1 MAWRQALPRLAAATT
16 APAASLALCEA
27 QRKTDYDLARHQHG
41 KTRVRVLKV
50 RREGGVHAI
59 SEYKV
64 ETTLFSPAYDRV
76 FTKGDN
82 TDLVATDTQKNTVYI
97 VAKRTDASTPEAF
110 GVALC
115 EHLLKEYP
123 ILSGCRAD
131 VESVEWARACVDG
144 RNGAQPH
151 VHGFLRSEPERQVAS
166 VSMTRGQGPK
176 VESSIEGLVVLKTTQ
191 SGFEGYLKDKYTL
204 LPDTQERCMATE
216 MTASWNYAQL
226 PQDFGA
232 ARNNVRRQILKG
244 FFGEPA
250 TGVYSASLQESIYDA
265 GCLVLDAVPEV
276 KQIEI
281 DTPNLH
287 YLPAKLLDAVGEKFE
302 DDVFIPTSEPSG
314 SINCIVARGAGGRP
328 TTTAPTSGPKLSVE
342 TKPVSLNVA
351 DAQARAAEAIRGAI
365 ITPKANSCPM
375 AVRLAWHAS
384 GTYDKNDGS
393 GGSDGATMRYS
404 PEKDDGANAGLG
416 IERDIL
422 QPVKRAVPEASTAD
436 IWTLAGAQAVEV
448 CGGPKINHAM
458 GRRDA
463 ASGAECPPTGRLP
476 DASQGAD
483 HLRDVFY
490 RMGFD
495 DREIVALSGAH
506 TLGRCHKVRSG
517 FDGPWTSNPLKFDG
531 EYFRNL
537 MTKDWVPRDWDGP
550 LQYTDAESHSL
561 TMLPSDLALKEDP
574 AFAVYASKYAA
585 DESLFFEDFKKAF
598 EKLISLGTTAAPA
611 STDLDDAAAKVR
623 EECMHGSLEH
633 AQTAWRPGVDA
644 NSYDAGSRR
653 TALHKAA
660 CVPAS
665 LFESWSVDIARQR
678 SVCYT
683 GSGAT
688 RTSCPGSSTT
698 SARPSTRPTRPATR
712 LSTTRRA
719 SATPTS
725 CPSCWPAA
733 PRRTRATPPARPREK
748 WPRRTGTRPRSAA
761 SSRSRRLRR
770 KLYMLFPVPL
780 PLPRTNHD
788 GNLHSRYL

>member
-1 MAWRQALPRLAAATT
+1 MAWRQALPRIAAATS
-16 APAASLALCEA
+16 APCASLALCEA

-144 RNGAQPH
+144 PTGAQPH

-176 VESSIEGLVVLKTTQ
+176 VESAIEGLVVLKTTQ

-216 MTASWNYAQL
+216 MTASWNYSSI

-232 ARNNVRRQILKG
+232 ARNNVRRQILRG

-328 TTTAPTSGPKLSVE
+328 TTTAPTSGPKLSPKVE

-365 ITPKANSCPM
+365 VTPKANSCPM

-384 GTYDKNDGS
+384 GTFDKNDGS
-393 GGSDGATMRYS
+393 GGSDGATMRFA
-404 PEKDDGANAGLG
+404 PEREDGANAGLG

-458 GRRDA
+458 GRKLCGNQPVSRCTMA
-463 ASGAECPPTGRLP
+463 WRTTRT
-476 DASQGAD
+476 
-483 HLRDVFY
+483 R
-490 RMGFD
+490 
-495 DREIVALSGAH
+495 REI
-506 TLGRCHKVRSG
+506 
-517 FDGPWTSNPLKFDG
+517 
-531 EYFRNL
+531 
-537 MTKDWVPRDWDGP
+537 
-550 LQYTDAESHSL
+550 
-561 TMLPSDLALKEDP
+561 
-574 AFAVYASKYAA
+574 
-585 DESLFFEDFKKAF
+585 
-598 EKLISLGTTAAPA
+598 LIS
-611 STDLDDAAAKVR
+611 
-623 EECMHGSLEH
+623 
-633 AQTAWRPGVDA
+633 AQV
-644 NSYDAGSRR
+644 
-653 TALHKAA
+653 
-660 CVPAS
+660 
-665 LFESWSVDIARQR
+665 AR
-678 SVCYT
+678 
-683 GSGAT
+683 
-688 RTSCPGSSTT
+688 
-698 SARPSTRPTRPATR
+698 TRP
-712 LSTTRRA
+712 LERRA
-719 SATPTS
+719 RRRAGCRTPVKE
-725 CPSCWPAA
+725 
-733 PRRTRATPPARPREK
+733 RII
-748 WPRRTGTRPRSAA
+748 
-761 SSRSRRLRR
+761 
-770 KLYMLFPVPL
+770 
-780 PLPRTNHD
+780 
-788 GNLHSRYL
+788 

>member
-276 KQIEI
+276 SQIEI

-393 GGSDGATMRYS
+393 GGSDGATMRFA
-404 PEKDDGANAGLG
+404 PEREDGANAGLG

-598 EKLISLGTTAAPA
+598 EKLISLGTATAPA

-660 CVPAS
+660 FWGHSHIVPWLVDDLGAAVDATDSAGDTALHDAARFGHANVVSELLARGAS
-665 LFESWSVDIARQR
+665 PTARNAAGK
-678 SVCYT
+678 T
-683 GSGAT
+683 
-688 RTSCPGSSTT
+688 PGEV
-698 SARPSTRPTRPATR
+698 AAENGH
-712 LSTTRRA
+712 A
-719 SATPTS
+719 SA
-725 CPSCWPAA
+725 
-733 PRRTRATPPARPREK
+733 
-748 WPRRTGTRPRSAA
+748 
-761 SSRSRRLRR
+761 LRR
-770 KLYMLFPVPL
+770 FLEK
-780 PLPRTNHD
+780 
-788 GNLHSRYL
+788 

>member
-1 MAWRQALPRLAAATT
+1 
-16 APAASLALCEA
+16 
-27 QRKTDYDLARHQHG
+27 
-41 KTRVRVLKV
+41 
-50 RREGGVHAI
+50 
-59 SEYKV
+59 
-64 ETTLFSPAYDRV
+64 
-76 FTKGDN
+76 
-82 TDLVATDTQKNTVYI
+82 
-97 VAKRTDASTPEAF
+97 
-110 GVALC
+110 
-115 EHLLKEYP
+115 
-123 ILSGCRAD
+123 
-131 VESVEWARACVDG
+131 
-144 RNGAQPH
+144 
-151 VHGFLRSEPERQVAS
+151 
-166 VSMTRGQGPK
+166 
-176 VESSIEGLVVLKTTQ
+176 
-191 SGFEGYLKDKYTL
+191 
-204 LPDTQERCMATE
+204 MATE

-770 KLYMLFPVPL
+770 KLYMLFPVP
-780 PLPRTNHD
+780 PSPTN
-788 GNLHSRYL
+788 